1 FLQGKLYMQGTSSR
15 TPKIATAESGT
26 NISLDYGPNAHLFT
40 AYSGSAQDVGLQVQ
54 ARSTIASS
62 LFQVVYPTILPTN
75 VNFYEGTTNRAT
87 IDMASAGFRITSLNS
102 LYLEATGNVRSTTAR
117 ATTLG
122 DSARRPLFINPNG
135 SIGIE
140 SSSRSSKLNIESHEF
155 SVDAYLEL
163 DTRSWV
169 WKKGVEGYAD
179 LLSRKAEGEDVDE
192 EKALDQIISNGGLG
206 RGYGM
211 IAEEVEE
218 AGFSE
223 FVIHDEDGSCSGLR
237 YDQLWLP
244 LHSVAKQHHSRIAE
258 LEDELATVK
267 AQLASL

>member
-1 FLQGKLYMQGTSSR
+1 
-15 TPKIATAESGT
+15 
-26 NISLDYGPNAHLFT
+26 
-40 AYSGSAQDVGLQVQ
+40 QVQ

-62 LFQVVYPTILPTN
+62 LFRVVYPTILPTD
-75 VNFYEGTTNRAT
+75 VTFYEGTTSRAT
-87 IDMASAGFRITSLNS
+87 IDKASAGFRITTPNS

-122 DSARRPLFINPNG
+122 DSNRRPLFINPNG

-140 SSSRSSKLNIESHEF
+140 SSSRSGKRDIESHEF
-155 SVDAYLEL
+155 SVESYLEL
-163 DTRSWV
+163 DTKARV
-169 WKKGVEGYAD
+169 WEERVEGYAD
-179 LLSRKAEGEDVDE
+179 RLSRTAEGEGVDE
-192 EKALDQIISNGGLG
+192 EEALDQIISDGGLG
-206 RGYGM
+206 RDYGM
-211 IAEEVEE
+211 IAEEVED

-258 LEDELATVK
+258 LEGELTTIK
-267 AQLASL
+267 AQLASLLNGLTP